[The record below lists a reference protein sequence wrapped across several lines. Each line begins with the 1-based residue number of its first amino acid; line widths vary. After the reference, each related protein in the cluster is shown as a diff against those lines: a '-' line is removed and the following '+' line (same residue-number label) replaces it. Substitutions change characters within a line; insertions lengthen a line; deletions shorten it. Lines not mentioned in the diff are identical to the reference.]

1 MTHQE
6 IREKFIK
13 FFESKGHQ
21 AVPSSSLLPSD
32 QSVLFTT
39 AGMQQFKQYYTGLA
53 DAQKDFGSL
62 NTASIQKC
70 IRTSDIDEVGD
81 ASHLTFFEMLGNFSF
96 GGYWKKEAIQYAHE
110 FITKEMGLTID
121 YVSVFAGEGDVP
133 ADEESEAIWKSI
145 DSSITVKKFGRA
157 DNFWGPTGNE
167 GPCGPT
173 SEIYVNGLEV
183 WNLVFNEYFQS
194 ADGKLEK
201 LKTQGID
208 TGMGLER
215 LAMVVQNKETIFSTD
230 LFSPAM
236 NLLPV
241 DANDRTRRII
251 ADHLRASSFMLSD
264 GITPSNKEQ
273 GYVLRRLL
281 RRAIVQ
287 AYLNNIS
294 VELLVKILEE
304 FVVVYSAYY
313 PNLNK
318 DLIVSEFNKENDKF
332 QKTFRNGLKEM
343 EKIEHFDGLSA
354 FKLYES
360 FGLPYEIIKE
370 VGADK
375 AKDLTREGF
384 EKELE
389 KAKEISRAGAE
400 KKFGGHGIVSG
411 DISGADQAEIE
422 KKTRLHTATHVV
434 VAALEKTLGQ
444 KLPQAGSDISVERLR
459 FDFSFPRKITPEEIK
474 QAQDIANEVVAKD
487 LPVTFEEMDVDKAF
501 ESGASG
507 AFKHKYG
514 SRVKVYSIGTE
525 DNYFSRELCGGP
537 HVTHTGAIGKITI
550 TKEESVSGG
559 NRRIRAIID

>member
-1 MTHQE
+1 MTQQE

-13 FFESKGHQ
+13 YFESKGHK

-39 AGMQQFKQYYTGLA
+39 AGMQQFKQYYTGVA

-62 NTASIQKC
+62 STTSIQKC

-110 FITKEMGLTID
+110 FITKEMALTID

-133 ADEESEAIWKSI
+133 ADVESEEIWKSI
-145 DSSITVKKFGRA
+145 DSNIVVKKFGRA

-173 SEIYVNGLEV
+173 TEIYVNGLEV
-183 WNLVFNEYFQS
+183 WNVVFNEYFQS
-194 ADGKLEK
+194 PEGKLEK

-215 LAMVVQNKETIFSTD
+215 LAMVVQDKETIFSTD

-236 NLLPV
+236 NLLPIE
-241 DANDRTRRII
+241 ASDRTRRII
-251 ADHLRASSFMLSD
+251 ADHLRASTFMLSD
-264 GITPSNKEQ
+264 SITPSNKEQ

-294 VELLVKILEE
+294 VETLVKIFEE
-304 FVVVYSAYY
+304 FVSAYSPYY
-313 PNLNK
+313 PNLNR

-343 EKIEHFDGLSA
+343 EKVEHFDGLSA

-375 AKDLTREGF
+375 AKDLTRESF

-411 DISGADQAEIE
+411 DISGADSAEIE

-434 VAALEKTLGQ
+434 VAALEKVLGQ

-459 FDFSFPRKITPEEIK
+459 FDFNFPRKITPEEIK
-474 QAQDIANEVVAKD
+474 QAQDVANEVVAKD
-487 LPVTFEEMDVDKAF
+487 LPVSFEEMDVDKAF

-514 SRVKVYSIGTE
+514 SRVKVYSIGIE
-525 DNYFSRELCGGP
+525 GNYFSRELCGGP

-559 NRRIRAIID
+559 NRRIRAVVE